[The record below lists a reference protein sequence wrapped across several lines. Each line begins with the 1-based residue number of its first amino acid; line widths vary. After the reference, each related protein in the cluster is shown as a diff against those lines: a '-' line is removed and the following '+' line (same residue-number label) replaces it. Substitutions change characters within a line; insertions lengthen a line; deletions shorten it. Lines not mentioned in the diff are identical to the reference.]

1 MLFLSSGET
10 VFAFVAC
17 MEQEEVLE
25 GITVTDSHLDQ
36 AAALQQH
43 QFVQQLQQQHMQALQ
58 QFWHDQL
65 HEVDH
70 LIDTKAKNGLPLARI
85 KKIMKF
91 DEDVKVQ
98 IFLVTRLERVILLAD
113 KDD

>member
-1 MLFLSSGET
+1 
-10 VFAFVAC
+10 

-25 GITVTDSHLDQ
+25 GVTVTDSHLDQ

-43 QFVQQLQQQHMQALQ
+43 QFIQAQQLQQQHMQVLQ

-65 HEVDH
+65 QEVDH

-91 DEDVKVQ
+91 DEDVKVHISCDSIRASNLTGRQ
-98 IFLVTRLERVILLAD
+98 R
-113 KDD
+113 